1 MMLRLFF
8 NAETQRRR
16 DREEGG
22 RKKEREIIN
31 AETQRRGDTE
41 SKRRTLNTEHRTP
54 KFAPFAVLRSAFSV
68 QRSAF
73 SSSLSSSFLLP
84 PFSLSLR
91 PLRGRHSLLLSPL
104 RPLGGRNKAFTL
116 IETALAMLAIGLGLL
131 AIFGLGRLSLQAAKE
146 TEHDQRCA
154 MMADAVFETLRDYNA
169 RFVDEARTNNVPG
182 TWKNL
187 WNQALQNEFDIPF
200 PPIAGMSASPKILLR
215 FTGPDSFAAAFDKDN
230 LSLTDWNPLYSLSG
244 NFLNPPGPGPSTA
257 LHITL
262 VIHPDGYT
270 YSSDQRL
277 FRTTLTNPGGLP

>member
-1 MMLRLFF
+1 MMTRR
-8 NAETQRRR
+8 NAQH
-16 DREEGG
+16 
-22 RKKEREIIN
+22 
-31 AETQRRGDTE
+31 
-41 SKRRTLNTEHRTP
+41 STLNT
-54 KFAPFAVLRSAFSV
+54 
-68 QRSAF
+68 QRSSIF
-73 SSSLSSSFLLP
+73 IFGVRRSRPTPNSSFLIP
-84 PFSLSLR
+84 NSAR
-91 PLRGRHSLLLSPL
+91 IRAA
-104 RPLGGRNKAFTL
+104 AFTL

-131 AIFGLGRLSLQAAKE
+131 AIFGLGRLGLQSSKE

-169 RFVDEARTNNVPG
+169 RFVDEARTNAVTYSWGGLWRETIDDNI
-182 TWKNL
+182 KN
-187 WNQALQNEFDIPF
+187 PF
-200 PPIAGMSASPKILLR
+200 PPFANMSANTLLR
-215 FTGPDSFAAAFDKDN
+215 FTGPNSFVATFDKDN